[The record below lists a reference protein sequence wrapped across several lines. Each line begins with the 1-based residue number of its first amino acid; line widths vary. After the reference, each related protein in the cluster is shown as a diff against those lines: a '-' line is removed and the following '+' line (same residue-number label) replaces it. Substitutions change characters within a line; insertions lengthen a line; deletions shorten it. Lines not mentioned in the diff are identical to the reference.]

1 MHNSSRHQHNASI
14 ATPANSNNAAEADS
28 NPLQNALMDQI
39 KNMIKNGNK
48 HFEKEAEREQMVE
61 EMRNFLQNMANS
73 YGEMPK
79 QYDTTS
85 IFNQMI

>member
-1 MHNSSRHQHNASI
+1 
-14 ATPANSNNAAEADS
+14 
-28 NPLQNALMDQI
+28 MDQI
-39 KNMIKNGNK
+39 KSMIKNGNK

-85 IFNQMI
+85 IFNQMIQDLLKMKFS